1 MARINS
7 QRGGCVDVFHASI
20 LKTTKYDGEYD
31 FPVIKE
37 EHTIPR
43 RLIPF
48 SKALQEKDDYRQWV
62 CFYEDDF
69 LFERIW
75 NNPTRY
81 VAKLSKF
88 EGIVT
93 PDLVFIT
100 TCHCQCRY
108 GIYLEAELLEH
119 GFSRRGF
126 G

>member
-69 LFERIW
+69 LLRE
-75 NNPTRY
+75 
-81 VAKLSKF
+81 
-88 EGIVT
+88 
-93 PDLVFIT
+93 
-100 TCHCQCRY
+100 Y
-108 GIYLEAELLEH
+108 GIIRQDMLPSYLSLKA
-119 GFSRRGF
+119 
-126 G
+126 